1 MFSWNPRAAS
11 ALLIASM
18 LLSSTANG
26 DTIKREPLTFA
37 KLPGWD
43 QDDHIAALRAFRQSC
58 AIPAVD
64 GPADVISALN
74 KICAEA
80 LALSSSETAD
90 REKARL
96 FFETKFRPFRLQG
109 DEPDGLLT
117 GYFEPELEG
126 SLLPT
131 KRFCV
136 PVLRRPDDLVDIVP
150 ANERAAANAQGRL
163 ASMRRTAAGLVPYYT
178 RAEIE
183 AGALSGRGLEL
194 VYLDSIVDAYLMHVQ
209 GSGSIRLREGR
220 VIHIGYNGKNGYPF
234 TSAGSVLIR
243 EGVLRREQ
251 LTMQTMKAWLEA
263 HPRRATNVL
272 HENKSYIFFEE
283 KVLAAGATGP
293 IGGHGTALTP
303 RRSLAVDPAFHVLG
317 APVYVVVN
325 ELASRGQS
333 SFEHLMIADDVGSA
347 IKGPERGDIFWGT
360 GSAAGDIAGRTKHRG
375 HIYALMPL
383 GSDVP

>member
-26 DTIKREPLTFA
+26 ETIKREPLTFA

-136 PVLRRPDDLVDIVP
+136 PVLRRPDLFPITHAP
-150 ANERAAANAQGRL
+150 RSRPELCR
-163 ASMRRTAAGLVPYYT
+163 
-178 RAEIE
+178 
-183 AGALSGRGLEL
+183 GAVS
-194 VYLDSIVDAYLMHVQ
+194 
-209 GSGSIRLREGR
+209 
-220 VIHIGYNGKNGYPF
+220 N
-234 TSAGSVLIR
+234 
-243 EGVLRREQ
+243 
-251 LTMQTMKAWLEA
+251 
-263 HPRRATNVL
+263 
-272 HENKSYIFFEE
+272 
-283 KVLAAGATGP
+283 
-293 IGGHGTALTP
+293 
-303 RRSLAVDPAFHVLG
+303 
-317 APVYVVVN
+317 
-325 ELASRGQS
+325 
-333 SFEHLMIADDVGSA
+333 SFISTVS
-347 IKGPERGDIFWGT
+347 
-360 GSAAGDIAGRTKHRG
+360 
-375 HIYALMPL
+375 LMPTSCMFRVRVASASARV
-383 GSDVP
+383 G